1 MRIETP
7 QRLQR
12 SYLTAKRLTLA
23 ILSGIVAQ
31 VLYRALWPN
40 SHISWLDF
48 RTLLHKFGY
57 MMALQI
63 VRVLD
68 FDLLFPQWLNFPEL
82 ILQGML
88 R

>member
-31 VLYRALWPN
+31 VLYCALWPN

-48 RTLLHKFGY
+48 RTLLHKFGC

-63 VRVLD
+63 VRVLG
-68 FDLLFPQWLNFPEL
+68 FDLLFPQWLNFPVL